1 MGTDKNGLY
10 DKEPSVME
18 THIGRFHHVDAHDKT
33 ERLARILV
41 VRLLPRSLLLPEIMG
56 KRFTSQTEFC
66 LVDEKVHMNTAR
78 FNVFR
83 DSLRARYD
91 RRDRC

>member
-33 ERLARILV
+33 ERSARILV
-41 VRLLPRSLLLPEIMG
+41 ARLLPRSLLLPGIMG
-56 KRFTSQTEFC
+56 KKFVAAEVKGPHDHRVRVAAE
-66 LVDEKVHMNTAR
+66 R
-78 FNVFR
+78 
-83 DSLRARYD
+83 
-91 RRDRC
+91 